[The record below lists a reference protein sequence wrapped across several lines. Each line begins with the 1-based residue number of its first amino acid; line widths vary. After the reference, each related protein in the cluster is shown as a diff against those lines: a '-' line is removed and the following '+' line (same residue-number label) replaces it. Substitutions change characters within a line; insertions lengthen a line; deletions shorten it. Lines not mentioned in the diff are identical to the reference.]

1 MVLHSQASTGPQQ
14 TVVVAVVACIEE
26 VGCRLIA
33 CIVVWKQLLQ
43 KCSGFF
49 LAPIG
54 AKFLHSSSR
63 PDKHTCT
70 QTYIR
75 AHTHRLPFL
84 CYWLTLSYVLQPAGS
99 FFPLIF
105 FLSLAQLGVSLPSFS
120 LSSSVCSC
128 MVYTYARTHM
138 KASQQVE

>member
-84 CYWLTLSYVLQPAGS
+84 CCWLTLSYVLQPAGS

-105 FLSLAQLGVSLPSFS
+105 FS
-120 LSSSVCSC
+120 LSRSAWGLSPFLLPQFVC
-128 MVYTYARTHM
+128 MFMYGVYIRTYTHE
-138 KASQQVE
+138 S